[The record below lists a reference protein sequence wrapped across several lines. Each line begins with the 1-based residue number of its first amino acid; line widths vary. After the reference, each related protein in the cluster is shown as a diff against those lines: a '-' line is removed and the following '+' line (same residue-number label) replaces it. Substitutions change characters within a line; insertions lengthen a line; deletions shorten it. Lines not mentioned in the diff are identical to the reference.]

1 MGYSIGKVSELTG
14 IPRNTLLAWERRY
27 DLIEPARSDNGYRV
41 YSDSDVETLRRVNAL
56 VKKGH
61 RISEA
66 VTLLNDDPRSEA
78 HDLGG
83 ASTEGVAQEIRDAL
97 EERLLSFDRS
107 GAEKVLVR
115 TVLMSFPAA
124 VDEIHLPLMREIGN
138 KWHRGEVSVA
148 QEHFAT
154 NFCREKLITMLVALS
169 HGIGNARDVICAG
182 PEGENHELGL
192 LAISI
197 KLAMHGY
204 HVTYLGPNL
213 PITDLITLCQERK
226 PELVCLSAVLH
237 RAEGRLED
245 LVNTVRAG
253 LPKET
258 TLAVGGPAI
267 AQATEE
273 PTPGVLYCETIEALL
288 EQLPRQ

>member
-27 DLIEPARSDNGYRV
+27 DLVDPERSDNGYRV
-41 YSDSDVETLRRVNAL
+41 YSDADVEMLRRVNAL

-61 RISEA
+61 RISQAVHLVDDDPLGEA
-66 VTLLNDDPRSEA
+66 RERASISRHDVAHEIQQALEDRLLN
-78 HDLGG
+78 
-83 ASTEGVAQEIRDAL
+83 
-97 EERLLSFDRS
+97 FDRA

-124 VDEIHLPLMREIGN
+124 VDDIYLPLMRGIGI
-138 KWHRGEVSVA
+138 KWHEGEVSVA

-182 PEGENHELGL
+182 PQGENHELGL

-197 KLAMHGY
+197 KLAMHGF
-204 HVTYLGPNL
+204 HVTYLGADL
-213 PITDLITLCQERK
+213 PIEDLIEVCQQRK
-226 PELVCLSAVLH
+226 PELLCMSAVLH
-237 RAEGRLED
+237 RDKAHLPNLIRA
-245 LVNTVRAG
+245 VRAG
-253 LPKET
+253 LPPET
-258 TLAVGGPAI
+258 TLAVGGPAMGGDFTVDI
-267 AQATEE
+267 
-273 PTPGVLYCETIEALL
+273 PGVLVCETVEELL
-288 EQLPRQ
+288 EQLPSR